1 MRVILAEDNKMIK
14 QSRKT
19 VSEIR
24 RQEDLYDLV
33 IKYKRREKTKRMLSW
48 KVRCLVDG
56 GPIVWVRQSRFEEK
70 VMICVM
76 LVQFRLSRSSRSP
89 GMEESV

>member
-33 IKYKRREKTKRMLSW
+33 IKYKRREKTKRMLS
-48 KVRCLVDG
+48 
-56 GPIVWVRQSRFEEK
+56 
-70 VMICVM
+70 
-76 LVQFRLSRSSRSP
+76 
-89 GMEESV
+89 